1 MIKIDNTVMN
11 NLKADVAIIGA
22 GITGCAIARELSKY
36 KIRTVVLEKEADVGW
51 GTTKAN
57 SGLIHPGYAGDEG
70 TLKLKMCHT
79 GSLLFRK
86 NAEELDIPMTNNG
99 SMLNA
104 LRKNQIG
111 ELEHNLKQG
120 KKYGVRGL
128 KIIFNSN
135 SSLKEIEPN
144 ISSSVLA
151 CLYSEEHYLI
161 SPYEAAIAIYE
172 NSKTN
177 GVYYLLSSKVTG
189 INYNNISKKFYI
201 VALNTLGYLN
211 KMCGKKIVVETDYII
226 NAAGVFADEISEMAG
241 DGFYSIK
248 AVKGQYFLLDSETH
262 GFVRRP
268 NFRIS
273 DPENIKSKGMVIGP
287 TIDKNLLIGSTYEAT
302 DKYDNHT
309 SAEVLEEIKEKF
321 LQMFEEIPFDKVITS
336 FTGLRAIADTG
347 DFVLGPS
354 KVNEKFINAA
364 GIQSPGLTCAFLIAE
379 MTVDF
384 LEQKGLNLLK
394 NSKYMPLRKKAV
406 RLNKE
411 DFMLNNALYE
421 KDSNYSEI
429 ICRCEKVSR
438 AEIIDAINKG
448 ATTLDGIKFRT
459 RAGMGRCQGGYCTL
473 KVMKILSKELGL
485 PFNEITK
492 SGEDSYIAGCKME

>member
-1 MIKIDNTVMN
+1 MN
-11 NLKADVAIIGA
+11 SLKADVAIIGA

-36 KIRTVVLEKEADVGW
+36 KIRTIVLEKEADAGW
-51 GTTKAN
+51 GATKVN

-70 TLKLKMCHT
+70 TLKLKMCNT

-86 NAEELDIPMTNNG
+86 NAQELDIPMVNNG

-104 LRKNQIG
+104 LQKNQI
-111 ELEHNLKQG
+111 EILEKNLKQG

-128 KIIFNSN
+128 KIIFNRN
-135 SSLKEIEPN
+135 GSLKELEPN
-144 ISSSVLA
+144 ISNNVLA
-151 CLYSEEHYLI
+151 SLYCEEHYLT

-172 NSKTN
+172 NSKAN
-177 GVYYLLSSKVTG
+177 GVNYLLSLKVTG
-189 INYNNISKKFYI
+189 INYDSISKKFYI
-201 VALNTLGYLN
+201 DAQSTLGNLN
-211 KMCGKKIVVETDYII
+211 EMHGKKTIVEADYII
-226 NAAGVFADEISEMAG
+226 NAAGIFADEISEMAG

-248 AVKGQYFLLDSETH
+248 AVKGQYYLLDSETQ

-273 DPENIKSKGMVIGP
+273 DPENITSKGMVVGP
-287 TIDKNLLIGSTYEAT
+287 TIGKNLLVGSTYEAT
-302 DKYDNHT
+302 DKYDNAT
-309 SAEVLEEIKEKF
+309 SAVVLSEIKEK
-321 LQMFEEIPFDKVITS
+321 LLHMFEEIPFDKVITS
-336 FTGLRAIADTG
+336 FAGLRAIADTK

-364 GIQSPGLTCAFLIAE
+364 GIQSPGLTCSFLIAE
-379 MTVDF
+379 VTADF
-384 LEQKGLNLLK
+384 LKQKGLDLFK
-394 NSKYMPLRKKAV
+394 NPKYVPVRIKAV
-406 RLNKE
+406 KMDKE
-411 DFMLNNALYE
+411 DFILNNALYE

-429 ICRCEKVSR
+429 ICRCEKVSK
-438 AEIIDAINKG
+438 AEIIDAIRKG

-473 KVMKILSKELGL
+473 KVMKILSQELGL

-492 SGEDSYIAGCKME
+492 SGEDSYISGSKMQ